1 MASHYHQRAAPG
13 QTHAAMGQTHA
24 TPQSTEAPPPVDD
37 TARRLGALASNGVHH
52 GFVKDDFARMCVGGD
67 YLWTGS
73 PPRVGQRLAIQ
84 VSVHSEDCIGTAE
97 PSGVEGGKQAGQ
109 QTLSIWA
116 GLTAFVGM
124 LWKMALTLMGDS
136 STEDRAKGGPMTWFR
151 LSGLVTFVEER
162 DVTRGRA

>member
-1 MASHYHQRAAPG
+1 M
-13 QTHAAMGQTHA
+13 
-24 TPQSTEAPPPVDD
+24 
-37 TARRLGALASNGVHH
+37 
-52 GFVKDDFARMCVGGD
+52 
-67 YLWTGS
+67 
-73 PPRVGQRLAIQ
+73 
-84 VSVHSEDCIGTAE
+84 
-97 PSGVEGGKQAGQ
+97 EGGKQAGQ